1 MANAELRYDNGQPVG
16 TPVLPIFSREQ
27 YETSLGWIS
36 DYIYVPLDHMT
47 GYTSVMFD
55 QPVVGE
61 PSVVT
66 QETYALLDV
75 AVQSVMTDQ
84 NADIEQLLQTAGE
97 SSQALIDG

>member
-1 MANAELRYDNGQPVG
+1 
-16 TPVLPIFSREQ
+16 
-27 YETSLGWIS
+27 
-36 DYIYVPLDHMT
+36 MT

-61 PSVVT
+61 PSVVAP

-97 SSQALIDG
+97 SSPR